1 MTSVSYERSDPLGG
15 ADTRPEMA
23 QVVADPL
30 PLGIGAFAMTTFALS
45 IGNTNVWGA
54 AASTA
59 LALALVFGGGVQLL
73 AGMWEFVRKNT
84 FGATAFASY
93 GAFWISYYVFVQVIA
108 PGIKPPSNLAVA
120 TGVFLLCWTIFTFY
134 MTIASFRV
142 SGAVATVFVLLLAT
156 FILLTIGAFDSMA
169 TVTKAGGWVGVATA
183 AAAWYAAT
191 AGVVNETFRKPI
203 VPVLPLGGPT
213 PLRHRE
219 RPGAPASTG
228 RQHAA

>member
-1 MTSVSYERSDPLGG
+1 MADVPYSTGEPMIG
-15 ADTRPEMA
+15 ADVRPVIA

-45 IGNTNVWGA
+45 IANTNVWGA

-59 LALALVFGGGVQLL
+59 LSLALIFGGGVQLL

-84 FGATAFASY
+84 FGATAFSSY
-93 GAFWISYYVFVQVIA
+93 GAFWISFYVYEKFFV
-108 PGIKPPSNLAVA
+108 PGLKPATATIA

-142 SGAVATVFVLLLAT
+142 SMAVVAVFVLLLAT
-156 FILLTIGAFDSMA
+156 YILLTIGVFEGM
-169 TVTKAGGWVGVATA
+169 TGVYQWGGWIGVATA

-191 AGVVNETFRKPI
+191 AGVVNETFKKAVI
-203 VPVLPLGGPT
+203 PVGSLAAPT
-213 PLRHRE
+213 PAAV
-219 RPGAPASTG
+219 AP
-228 RQHAA
+228 RR

>member
-1 MTSVSYERSDPLGG
+1 MTSVSYEMSEPLGG
-15 ADTRPEMA
+15 ADVRPERV

-45 IGNTNVWGA
+45 IANTNVWGA

-108 PGIKPPSNLAVA
+108 PGIKPASALPVA
-120 TGVFLLCWTIFTFY
+120 TGVFLLGWTIFTFY

-142 SGAVATVFVLLLAT
+142 SGAVVAVFVLLLAT
-156 FILLTIGAFDSMA
+156 FILLTVGAFDSLA

-191 AGVVNETFRKPI
+191 AGVVNETFKKPV
-203 VPVLPLGGPT
+203 VPVLPLSGTQP
-213 PLRHRE
+213 RHGSE
-219 RPGAPASTG
+219 RPGVPSTAES
-228 RQHAA
+228 RHAA